1 MTTDT
6 VLSVAGLIDRP
17 GASRRVDLALPV
29 PGDLDLLLATVAEP
43 IRLAGE
49 VAGVVEGV
57 LVRGVLGADL
67 RLQCARCLEDIAAA
81 VATDVVELF
90 SDPLRVDRL
99 RAGARGAQPRKL
111 VVAPQAVIEE
121 GYQIAD
127 GTINLDTLVR
137 DALVSAVP
145 CQPLCDV
152 ACKGLCP
159 ACGINRNEVEC
170 ACQVTAADPR
180 WAPLENLR
188 LKADGA

>member
-17 GASRRVDLALPV
+17 GASRWVDLALPV

-43 IRLAGE
+43 IRLTGE
-49 VAGVVEGV
+49 VAGVVAGV

-67 RLQCARCLEDIAAA
+67 RLQCARCLEDIAVA

-99 RAGARGAQPRKL
+99 RAGARGVRPRKL
-111 VVAPQAVIEE
+111 VVAPEAVIEE

-145 CQPLCDV
+145 CQPLCDI

-159 ACGINRNEVEC
+159 VCGINRNEVEC
-170 ACQVTAADPR
+170 ACQETATDPR
-180 WAPLENLR
+180 WMALESLR